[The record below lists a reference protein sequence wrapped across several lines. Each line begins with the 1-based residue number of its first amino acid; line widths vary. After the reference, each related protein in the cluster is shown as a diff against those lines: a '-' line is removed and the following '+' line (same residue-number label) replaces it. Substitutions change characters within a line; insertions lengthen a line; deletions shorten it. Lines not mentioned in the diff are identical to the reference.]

1 MTAII
6 FFILRILLSVCLYL
20 IIFLFFYFLWKENK
34 ILSSSISQRRIP
46 ALSLNLISDNVP
58 FKTRIFHSPDI
69 TIGRSSN
76 CDWQLPNDVVSNYHS
91 RIYYHHKQWW
101 VEDLKSKNGTF
112 INSQKV
118 VTPTVLTSGDEIS
131 IGNNKFQLSISDE
144 FNADNNKGKILNGD
158 KHG

>member
-6 FFILRILLSVCLYL
+6 FFILRILLSFCLYL

-34 ILSSSISQRRIP
+34 KLSSSISQRRIP
-46 ALSLNLISDNVP
+46 ALSLSLISDDIP
-58 FKTRIFHSPDI
+58 FKTRIFHSQDI

-91 RIYYHHKQWW
+91 RIKYHHKQWW
-101 VEDLKSKNGTF
+101 IEDLKSKNGTL
-112 INSQKV
+112 INGQKV

-131 IGNNKFQLSISDE
+131 IGNNQFQLSISDE
-144 FNADNNKGKILNGD
+144 VNTDNNKGNSFNRD
-158 KHG
+158 KYG

>member
-34 ILSSSISQRRIP
+34 NLSSSISQVQIP
-46 ALSLNLISDNVP
+46 ALSLSLISDNVP
-58 FKTRIFHSPDI
+58 FKTRIFDSPDI

-76 CDWQLPNDVVSNYHS
+76 CDWQLTNDVVSNYHS
-91 RIYYHHKQWW
+91 RIKYHHKQWW

-118 VTPTVLTSGDEIS
+118 ATPTVLTSGDEIS
-131 IGNNKFQLSISDE
+131 IGNNRFQVSISDE
-144 FNADNNKGKILNGD
+144 VNADNNKGKILNGD